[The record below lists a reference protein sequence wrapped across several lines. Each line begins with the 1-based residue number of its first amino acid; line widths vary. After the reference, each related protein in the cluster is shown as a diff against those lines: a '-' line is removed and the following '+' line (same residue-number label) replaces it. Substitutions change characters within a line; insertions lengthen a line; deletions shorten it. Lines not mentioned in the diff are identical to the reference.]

1 MEHSRKRILRIAVFV
16 AAVCVVGCT
25 ATFWAFAALRPP
37 TIRTYGDQVAYAL
50 HAEGVRYQRI
60 TFGEMWP
67 DNVNRQYGEQAGPIS
82 IAVYVT
88 LENGSNVNGWMECRW
103 IDEDCTLSIADLGL
117 RRAPLPALS
126 KQQAWPWL
134 EWAERALAT
143 VWN

>member
-1 MEHSRKRILRIAVFV
+1 MELSRARTIRIAVSV
-16 AAVCVVGCT
+16 AAALIVGC
-25 ATFWAFAALRPP
+25 AAALWAVAALRPP
-37 TIRTYGDQVAYAL
+37 TIRTSGDQVAYAL
-50 HAEGVRYQRI
+50 RAQGVRYERI
-60 TFGEMWP
+60 TFGEIWP
-67 DNVNRQYGEQAGPIS
+67 DHVNRQYGEQAGPIS

-88 LENGSNVNGWMECRW
+88 LNNGGSVDGWMECRRM
-103 IDEDCTLSIADLGL
+103 DEDCTLSIADLGL